1 MCVCMP
7 VHVCVY
13 INTYV
18 LVLSIHNC
26 TKQWYIIIF
35 TYLIKQDRLYNI
47 MLITIILLYYYI
59 ILYYIILYYYYII
72 ILYYYITIILYYA
85 YFYYY
90 YALIFTG
97 VKLLQIVDFS
107 DFGVFICVDRH
118 VLPLDKSPAEIF
130 TGVNFCG

>member
-59 ILYYIILYYYYII
+59 ILYYIILLLHYYIILLYYYYII
-72 ILYYYITIILYYA
+72 LRL
-85 YFYYY
+85 F
-90 YALIFTG
+90 LLLLCFNFHS
-97 VKLLQIVDFS
+97 VKLLQLVDFS